1 LTASKYGTPLGPDQ
15 PRATD
20 SWPKHHSA
28 PSQSKLFLKLECTDR
43 VLMLQRRDETYVC
56 IRVINDKKRF
66 EKRFEKLFR
75 KIRQEDLE
83 ARKEGFYKDGQKD

>member
-28 PSQSKLFLKLECTDR
+28 PSQSKLFLKLEWTDR
-43 VLMLQRRDETYVC
+43 FLMLQRRDETYGC
-56 IRVINDKKRF
+56 IRVINDQ
-66 EKRFEKLFR
+66 KRFEKLFR
-75 KIRQEDLE
+75 KNRQEVLE
-83 ARKEGFYKDGQKD
+83 D